1 MEYNI
6 MLLMKLE
13 SREKFAF
20 LQLAHYL
27 ARVDNSFGKEEE
39 EVILEYCDEMGI
51 ENIDSFDMENFNLEA
66 TLNNFKSKRS
76 KKIVVLELMILVH
89 IDSVFNINEQ
99 ILIEKISQNFG
110 IETKDL
116 NDFSSWGKSVAK
128 LYEVAKVYMSDDYEE
143 LIS

>member
-1 MEYNI
+1 

-51 ENIDSFDMENFNLEA
+51 ENIDSFDMDNFNLEA
-66 TLNNFKSKRS
+66 TLNNFKSQRS
-76 KKIVVLELMILVH
+76 RKIVVLELMILVH

-110 IETKDL
+110 IRTKDL

>member
-1 MEYNI
+1 

-13 SREKFAF
+13 AREKFAF

-27 ARVDNSFGKEEE
+27 ARVDNNFGKEEE

-51 ENIDSFDMENFNLEA
+51 ENIDSFDMDSFNLEA
-66 TLNNFKSKRS
+66 TLNNFKSQSSR
-76 KKIVVLELMILVH
+76 KIVVLELMILVH

-110 IETKDL
+110 ISTKDL

>member
-1 MEYNI
+1 
-6 MLLMKLE
+6 MKLE
-13 SREKFAF
+13 AREKFAF

-27 ARVDNSFGKEEE
+27 ARVDNNFGKEEE

-51 ENIDSFDMENFNLEA
+51 ENIDSFDMDSFNLEA
-66 TLNNFKSKRS
+66 TLNNFKRQRS
-76 KKIVVLELMILVH
+76 RKIVVLELMILVH

-110 IETKDL
+110 ISTKDL

-128 LYEVAKVYMSDDYEE
+128 LYEVAKVFINEKK
-143 LIS
+143 L

>member
-1 MEYNI
+1 

-66 TLNNFKSKRS
+66 TLNNFKSQRS
-76 KKIVVLELMILVH
+76 RKIVVLELMILVH

-110 IETKDL
+110 ISTKDL

>member
-1 MEYNI
+1 
-6 MLLMKLE
+6 MKLE
-13 SREKFAF
+13 AREKFAF

-27 ARVDNSFGKEEE
+27 ARVDNNFGKEEE

-51 ENIDSFDMENFNLEA
+51 ENIDSFAIDSFNLEA
-66 TLNNFKSKRS
+66 TLNNFKSQRS
-76 KKIVVLELMILVH
+76 RKIVVLELMILVH

-110 IETKDL
+110 ISTKDL

>member
-1 MEYNI
+1 
-6 MLLMKLE
+6 MLFR
-13 SREKFAF
+13 SFAF

>member
-1 MEYNI
+1 

-13 SREKFAF
+13 AREKFAF

-27 ARVDNSFGKEEE
+27 ARVDNNFGKEEE
-39 EVILEYCDEMGI
+39 DVILEYCDEMGI
-51 ENIDSFDMENFNLEA
+51 ENIDSFDMDSFNLEA
-66 TLNNFKSKRS
+66 TLNNFKSQRS
-76 KKIVVLELMILVH
+76 RKIVVLELMILVH

-110 IETKDL
+110 ISTKDL

>member
-1 MEYNI
+1 

-13 SREKFAF
+13 AREKFAF

-27 ARVDNSFGKEEE
+27 ARVDNNFGKEEE

-51 ENIDSFDMENFNLEA
+51 ENIDSFDMDSFNLEA
-66 TLNNFKSKRS
+66 TLNNFKSQRS
-76 KKIVVLELMILVH
+76 RKIVVLELMILVH

>member
-1 MEYNI
+1 

-13 SREKFAF
+13 AREKFAF

-27 ARVDNSFGKEEE
+27 ARVDNNFGKEEE

-51 ENIDSFDMENFNLEA
+51 ENIDSFDMDSFNLEA
-66 TLNNFKSKRS
+66 TLNNFKSQRS
-76 KKIVVLELMILVH
+76 RKIVVLELMILVH

-110 IETKDL
+110 ISTKDL

-128 LYEVAKVYMSDDYEE
+128 LYEIPKVYMSDDYEE

>member
-1 MEYNI
+1 
-6 MLLMKLE
+6 MLLMELE
-13 SREKFAF
+13 AREKFAF

-27 ARVDNSFGKEEE
+27 ARVDNNFGKEEE

-51 ENIDSFDMENFNLEA
+51 ENIDSFDMDSFNLEA
-66 TLNNFKSKRS
+66 TLNNFKSQRS
-76 KKIVVLELMILVH
+76 RKIVVLELMILVH

-110 IETKDL
+110 ISTKDL

>member
-1 MEYNI
+1 
-6 MLLMKLE
+6 MKLE

>member
-1 MEYNI
+1 

-13 SREKFAF
+13 AREKFAF

-27 ARVDNSFGKEEE
+27 ARVDNNFGKEEE

-51 ENIDSFDMENFNLEA
+51 ENIDSFDMDSFNLEA
-66 TLNNFKSKRS
+66 TLNNFKSQRS
-76 KKIVVLELMILVH
+76 RKIVVLELMILVH

-110 IETKDL
+110 ISTKDL

-128 LYEVAKVYMSDDYEE
+128 LYEIAKVYMSDDYEE

>member
-1 MEYNI
+1 M
-6 MLLMKLE
+6 
-13 SREKFAF
+13 
-20 LQLAHYL
+20 AHYL

-51 ENIDSFDMENFNLEA
+51 ENIDSFDMDSFNLEA

>member
-1 MEYNI
+1 

-13 SREKFAF
+13 AREKFAF

-27 ARVDNSFGKEEE
+27 ARVDNNFGKEEE

-51 ENIDSFDMENFNLEA
+51 DNIDSFDMDSFNLEA
-66 TLNNFKSKRS
+66 TLNNFKSQRS
-76 KKIVVLELMILVH
+76 RKIVVLELMILVH

-110 IETKDL
+110 ISTKDL

>member
-1 MEYNI
+1 

-27 ARVDNSFGKEEE
+27 ARVDNNFGKEEE

>member
-1 MEYNI
+1 

-13 SREKFAF
+13 AREKFAF

-27 ARVDNSFGKEEE
+27 ARVDNNFGREEE
-39 EVILEYCDEMGI
+39 EIILEYCDEMGI
-51 ENIDSFDMENFNLEA
+51 ENIDSFDMDNFNLEA
-66 TLNNFKSKRS
+66 TLNNFKSQRS

-110 IETKDL
+110 IGTKDL

-128 LYEVAKVYMSDDYEE
+128 LYEVAKVYMSDEYEE

>member
-1 MEYNI
+1 

-13 SREKFAF
+13 AREKFAF

-27 ARVDNSFGKEEE
+27 ARVDSNFGKEEE

-51 ENIDSFDMENFNLEA
+51 ENIDSFDMDSFNLEA
-66 TLNNFKSKRS
+66 TLNNFKSQRS
-76 KKIVVLELMILVH
+76 RKIVVLELMILVH

-110 IETKDL
+110 ISTKDL

>member
-1 MEYNI
+1 

-13 SREKFAF
+13 AREKFAF
-20 LQLAHYL
+20 LRLAHYL
-27 ARVDNSFGKEEE
+27 ARVDNNFGKEEE

-51 ENIDSFDMENFNLEA
+51 ENIDSFDMDSFNLEA
-66 TLNNFKSKRS
+66 TLNNFKSQRS
-76 KKIVVLELMILVH
+76 RKIVVLELMILVH

-110 IETKDL
+110 ISTKDL

>member
-1 MEYNI
+1 

-13 SREKFAF
+13 AREKFAF

-27 ARVDNSFGKEEE
+27 ARVDNNFGKEEE

-51 ENIDSFDMENFNLEA
+51 ENIDSFDMDSFNLEA

-110 IETKDL
+110 ISTKDL

>member
-1 MEYNI
+1 

-13 SREKFAF
+13 AREKFAF

-27 ARVDNSFGKEEE
+27 ARVDNNFGKEED

-51 ENIDSFDMENFNLEA
+51 ENIDSFDMDSFNLEA
-66 TLNNFKSKRS
+66 TLNNFKSRRS
-76 KKIVVLELMILVH
+76 RKIVVLELMILVH

-110 IETKDL
+110 ISTKDL

>member
-1 MEYNI
+1 

-13 SREKFAF
+13 AREKFAF

-27 ARVDNSFGKEEE
+27 ARVDNNFGKEEE

-51 ENIDSFDMENFNLEA
+51 ENIDSFHMDSFNLEA
-66 TLNNFKSKRS
+66 TLNNFKSQRS
-76 KKIVVLELMILVH
+76 RKIVVLELMILVH

-110 IETKDL
+110 ISTKDL

>member
-1 MEYNI
+1 
-6 MLLMKLE
+6 
-13 SREKFAF
+13 
-20 LQLAHYL
+20 
-27 ARVDNSFGKEEE
+27 
-39 EVILEYCDEMGI
+39 MGI
-51 ENIDSFDMENFNLEA
+51 ENIDSFDMDSFNLEA
-66 TLNNFKSKRS
+66 TLNNFKSQRS
-76 KKIVVLELMILVH
+76 RKIVVLELMILVH

-110 IETKDL
+110 ISTKDL

>member
-1 MEYNI
+1 

-51 ENIDSFDMENFNLEA
+51 ENIDSFDMENFNSEA

>member
-1 MEYNI
+1 

-13 SREKFAF
+13 AREKFAF

-27 ARVDNSFGKEEE
+27 ARVDNNFGREEE

-51 ENIDSFDMENFNLEA
+51 ENIDSFDMDNFNLEA
-66 TLNNFKSKRS
+66 TLNNFKSQRS

-110 IETKDL
+110 IGTKDL

-128 LYEVAKVYMSDDYEE
+128 LYEIAKVYMSDEYEE

>member
-1 MEYNI
+1 

-13 SREKFAF
+13 AREKFAF

-27 ARVDNSFGKEEE
+27 ARVDNNFGREEE

-51 ENIDSFDMENFNLEA
+51 ENIDSFDMDNFNLEA
-66 TLNNFKSKRS
+66 TLNNFKSQRS

-89 IDSVFNINEQ
+89 IDSIFNINEQ

-110 IETKDL
+110 IGTKDL

-128 LYEVAKVYMSDDYEE
+128 LYEIAKVYMSDEYEE

>member
-1 MEYNI
+1 

-27 ARVDNSFGKEEE
+27 ARVDNSFRKEEE

>member
-1 MEYNI
+1 

-13 SREKFAF
+13 TREKFAF

-27 ARVDNSFGKEEE
+27 ARVDNNFGKEEE

-51 ENIDSFDMENFNLEA
+51 ENIDSFDMDSFNLEA
-66 TLNNFKSKRS
+66 TLNNFKSQRS
-76 KKIVVLELMILVH
+76 RKIVVLELMILVH

-110 IETKDL
+110 ISTKDL

>member
-1 MEYNI
+1 

-27 ARVDNSFGKEEE
+27 ARVDNNFGKEEE

-51 ENIDSFDMENFNLEA
+51 ENIDSFDMDSFNLEA

>member
-1 MEYNI
+1 

-13 SREKFAF
+13 AREKFAF

-27 ARVDNSFGKEEE
+27 ARVDNNFGKEEE

-51 ENIDSFDMENFNLEA
+51 ENIDSFDMDSFNLEA
-66 TLNNFKSKRS
+66 TLNNFKSQRGR
-76 KKIVVLELMILVH
+76 KIVVLELMILVH

-110 IETKDL
+110 ISTKDL

>member
-1 MEYNI
+1 

-13 SREKFAF
+13 AREKFAF

-27 ARVDNSFGKEEE
+27 ARVDNNFGKEEE

-51 ENIDSFDMENFNLEA
+51 ENIDSFDMDSFNLEA

>member
-1 MEYNI
+1 
-6 MLLMKLE
+6 MKLE
-13 SREKFAF
+13 AREKFAF

-27 ARVDNSFGKEEE
+27 ARVDNNFGREEE

-51 ENIDSFDMENFNLEA
+51 ENIDSFDMDNFNLEA
-66 TLNNFKSKRS
+66 TLNNFKSQRS

-89 IDSVFNINEQ
+89 IDSIFNINEQ

-110 IETKDL
+110 IGTKDL

-128 LYEVAKVYMSDDYEE
+128 LYEIAKVYMSDEYEE

>member
-1 MEYNI
+1 

-13 SREKFAF
+13 AREKFAF

-27 ARVDNSFGKEEE
+27 ARVDNNFGKEEE

-51 ENIDSFDMENFNLEA
+51 ENIDSFDMDSFNLEA
-66 TLNNFKSKRS
+66 TLNNFKSQRS
-76 KKIVVLELMILVH
+76 RKIVVLELMILVH

-110 IETKDL
+110 ISTKDL
-116 NDFSSWGKSVAK
+116 NDFSSWGRSVAK

>member
-1 MEYNI
+1 

-13 SREKFAF
+13 AREKFAF

-27 ARVDNSFGKEEE
+27 ARVDNNFGKEEE

-51 ENIDSFDMENFNLEA
+51 ENIYSFDMDSFNLEA
-66 TLNNFKSKRS
+66 TLNNFKSQRS
-76 KKIVVLELMILVH
+76 RKIVVLELMILVH

-110 IETKDL
+110 ISTKDL

>member
-1 MEYNI
+1 MLFYN
-6 MLLMKLE
+6 
-13 SREKFAF
+13 
-20 LQLAHYL
+20 LAHYL
-27 ARVDNSFGKEEE
+27 ARVDNNFGKEEE

-51 ENIDSFDMENFNLEA
+51 ENIDSFDMDSFNLEA
-66 TLNNFKSKRS
+66 TLNNFKSQRS
-76 KKIVVLELMILVH
+76 RKIVVLELMILVH

-110 IETKDL
+110 ISTKDL

>member
-1 MEYNI
+1 

-89 IDSVFNINEQ
+89 IDSIFNINEQ
-99 ILIEKISQNFG
+99 ISIEKISQNFG

>member
-1 MEYNI
+1 
-6 MLLMKLE
+6 MLLLKLKA
-13 SREKFAF
+13 REKFAF

-27 ARVDNSFGKEEE
+27 ARVDNNFGKEEE

-51 ENIDSFDMENFNLEA
+51 ENIDSFDMDSFNLEA
-66 TLNNFKSKRS
+66 TLNNFKSQRS
-76 KKIVVLELMILVH
+76 RKIVVLELMILVH

-110 IETKDL
+110 ISTKDL

>member
-1 MEYNI
+1 
-6 MLLMKLE
+6 MKLE

-110 IETKDL
+110 ISTKDL